1 MVVQICLRR
10 ILVTMRCQEVLQY
23 DGDAIVTRSHSHN
36 LSLFAVPLSRKR
48 MRILIGF
55 DYYQILFQDRRD
67 GRCKSRYHVTH
78 NKIKNQFKKTEY
90 QV

>member
-1 MVVQICLRR
+1 MCEFFDWLKGVHNERIKFRSSIMVVQICLRR

-48 MRILIGF
+48 MRILKT
-55 DYYQILFQDRRD
+55 ILFIAFD
-67 GRCKSRYHVTH
+67 
-78 NKIKNQFKKTEY
+78 
-90 QV
+90 